1 VATQPRELDPAQ
13 PPRQARR
20 LANLVVTV
28 EFACFALLGLP
39 DLLHTR
45 VTVGGAVLYGLGALA
60 LLGIQLAYF
69 GRATTRLDSA
79 RSRWLLLPQAA
90 LVYLL
95 LMPFGVAWIGM
106 LSFSAGT
113 ALLVLPPAAGWL
125 AFAAVT
131 ASTWPIETALG
142 GGLLDNVYNALST
155 ALGGLTVFLL
165 TRLARLVTE
174 LHTART
180 VLARGAVAE
189 ERLQFARDL
198 HDLLGLS
205 LSEIALKGELAL
217 RLLASA
223 PDRAREELRDIT
235 DTARRALA
243 DVRAVARG
251 YRELSLEQEF
261 QAARSMLADSDVDLR
276 LNLDQRL
283 LPAQVRTVLASVL
296 REGVTNVLRH
306 SDAAHCWISVQQAG
320 DTIEL
325 DIVNDGVD
333 DEPGGAG
340 TGLRT
345 LTAQVTA
352 LAGTLVSGPEDG
364 GRYRLHVRLPARLAA
379 PDRKKTGP
387 TRTSPV
393 GGRLATAVMNVVLI
407 GFGLAAGVHVLY
419 LTTDLPKILLTLGF
433 LVALLTIQLTFFS
446 RAARLRR
453 RQAYGLLAV
462 QTLLVY
468 LPLLELRQDWVSVPG
483 LLLCDA
489 LLVLPPVFGWA
500 MSAAVVTSVALV
512 HAGFTADITDMP
524 FNVLATVNTGFI
536 AFGLTWLAWL
546 ATELDETRVRL
557 AAVAVA
563 EERLRFARDLHDL
576 LGLSL
581 SAITLKTELA
591 DRLLVAD
598 RGAAANELHEILSL
612 ARQALGD
619 VRTVASG
626 FRELS
631 LDTESRSAEAVLT
644 AAGVRVRMLLDY
656 GDLPASIGTV
666 FAVVLRE
673 GVTNVLRHSKVE
685 HCDIDVRRT
694 GDGVCIEIVNDG
706 VDGEAPDAPS
716 NSGGIRNLSDRVGV
730 LGGELTAGLADD
742 GRFHLRAVVPAA

>member
-1 VATQPRELDPAQ
+1 MS
-13 PPRQARR
+13 
-20 LANLVVTV
+20 V

-39 DLLHTR
+39 DLLKTP
-45 VTVGGAVLYGLGALA
+45 VTAGGVAVYGLAAIA
-60 LLGIQLAYF
+60 LLGMQLAHF
-69 GRATTRLDSA
+69 GRTTTRLDSA
-79 RSRWLLLPQAA
+79 LSRWLLLPQAA
-90 LVYLL
+90 LVYLPL
-95 LMPFGVAWIGM
+95 LPFGVAWIGM
-106 LSFSAGT
+106 LAFSAGT
-113 ALLVLPPAAGWL
+113 ALLVLPPTAGRL
-125 AFAAVT
+125 AFAIVT
-131 ASTWPIETALG
+131 ASTWPIEAGFG
-142 GGLLDNVYNALST
+142 GTLLDNVYNTLST

-165 TRLARLVTE
+165 TRLARLVSE

-180 VLARGAVAE
+180 AVARGAVAE

-198 HDLLGLS
+198 HDLIGLS
-205 LSEIALKGELAL
+205 LSAIALKGELAL
-217 RLLASA
+217 RLLAGA
-223 PDRAREELRDIT
+223 PERARQELADIT

-283 LPAQVRTVLASVL
+283 LPAQVRTVLASAL

-306 SDAAHCWISVQQAG
+306 SDAAHCWISVKQDG

-325 DIVNDGVD
+325 DIVNDNAD
-333 DEPGGAG
+333 QEPEGDG

-352 LAGTLVSGPEDG
+352 LGGTLAAAPQDG
-364 GRYRLHVRLPARLAA
+364 GRYRLQVRLPAHLAV
-379 PDRKKTGP
+379 PDKKNTIAAA
-387 TRTSPV
+387 SPV
-393 GGRLATAVMNVVLI
+393 GGRLATAGMYLVLI

-419 LTTDLPKILLTLGF
+419 LTADVGKILLTLGF
-433 LVALLTIQLTFFS
+433 LAALLVLQLSFFS
-446 RAARLRR
+446 RATARLRKR
-453 RQAYGLLAV
+453 RALVLLAV
-462 QTLLVY
+462 QACLVY
-468 LPLLELRQDWVSVPG
+468 LPLLELRQDWVSIPG

-489 LLVLPPVFGWA
+489 LLVLPPVAGWLV
-500 MSAAVVTSVALV
+500 SAAVVASVAIV

-536 AFGLTWLAWL
+536 AFGVTWLALL
-546 ATELDETRVRL
+546 ATELDQTRLRL

-591 DRLLVAD
+591 DRLLAVD
-598 RGAAANELHEILSL
+598 RAVAANELREILSL

-631 LDTESRSAEAVLT
+631 LDTESQSAEAVLT
-644 AAGVRVRMLLDY
+644 AAGVSVRMLLEY
-656 GDLPASIGTV
+656 GDLPAQVGTV

-694 GDGVCIEIVNDG
+694 GDQVSLEIVNDG
-706 VDGEAPDAPS
+706 VDGLRPENTSP
-716 NSGGIRNLSDRVGV
+716 SGGIRNLSDRVGM
-730 LGGELTAGLADD
+730 LGGQLTAGLADD
-742 GRFHLRAVVPAA
+742 GRFHLRAVVRA